1 MHTDALNTDPDSSP
15 PEVKPSP
22 MKTIYMDKVVI
33 GAVGMHGF
41 DMLENVLQFKIASCG
56 SLCINYSLRL

>member
-15 PEVKPSP
+15 PEVKPRP
-22 MKTIYMDKVVI
+22 MKTIYMDKFVI

-41 DMLENVLQFKIASCG
+41 DMLENVLQFK
-56 SLCINYSLRL
+56 